1 MAVPKKKTSK
11 SRRNMRRS
19 HDGLPGINISK
30 CSNCESFKLPHHCC
44 QVCGWYNGRNIV
56 AVVKAEEEADG

>member
-19 HDGLPGINISK
+19 HDFISPANYSK
-30 CSNCESFKLPHHCC
+30 CPNCGAFVLSHC
-44 QVCGWYNGRNIV
+44 VCTKCNYYNGRNIKTGQKV
-56 AVVKAEEEADG
+56 G